1 MKVVQCPDTHIGALG
16 ELAFRRR
23 LAYPG
28 NIDVQHKAEMPVSQY
43 VNLVAGALLVAEM
56 TKYFR

>member
-1 MKVVQCPDTHIGALG
+1 MKVVQCPDTHIGALR

-23 LAYPG
+23 LAYPA
-28 NIDVQHKAEMPVSQY
+28 NIDVQHEAEVPVSQY